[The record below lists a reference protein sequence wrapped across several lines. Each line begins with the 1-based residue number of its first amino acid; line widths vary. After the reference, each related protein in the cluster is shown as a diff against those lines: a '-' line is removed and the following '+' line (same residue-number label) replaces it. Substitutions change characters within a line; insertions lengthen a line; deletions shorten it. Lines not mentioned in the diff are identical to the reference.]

1 MFKSFQNQW
10 TELDQQPLPW
20 GPVSPVPTSGSRP
33 PFTLSRMLDIV
44 IAVCGIVFLL
54 PLMIS
59 IAVAIKLTEGGPVLF
74 RHRRV
79 GYARRQFECFK
90 FRTMHVN
97 SAKILAD
104 HLAADPAARQEWQ
117 LSQKLQNDPRVS
129 ALGLFLRVTSM
140 DELPQLFNVL
150 RGDMALV
157 GPRPVVTAELRHYGR
172 YARYYFSV
180 RPGLTGLWQVSGR
193 SNTSYRRRVAYDV
206 TYVRSRSLVTDIK
219 ILFRTIP
226 AVVMAKGSY

>member
-1 MFKSFQNQW
+1 MI
-10 TELDQQPLPW
+10 T
-20 GPVSPVPTSGSRP
+20 
-33 PFTLSRMLDIV
+33 
-44 IAVCGIVFLL
+44 IAL
-54 PLMIS
+54 
-59 IAVAIKLTEGGPVLF
+59 AIKFSKGGPVLF

-97 SAKILAD
+97 SARILAD
-104 HLAADPAARQEWQ
+104 HLDANPSARHEWQ

-129 ALGLFLRVTSM
+129 ALGLILRVTSM

-172 YARYYFSV
+172 YARYYFAV

-193 SNTSYRRRVAYDV
+193 SDTSYRRRVAYDV
-206 TYVRSRSLVTDIK
+206 TYVRSRSLAIDFG
-219 ILFRTIP
+219 ILARTIP
-226 AVVMAKGSY
+226 VVITAKGSY

>member
-1 MFKSFQNQW
+1 MFKSFQHQW

-20 GPVSPVPTSGSRP
+20 GPVSPLPIGGVRP
-33 PFTLSRMLDIV
+33 PFTVSRALDIV
-44 IAVCGIVFLL
+44 IATLAIAFLL
-54 PLMIS
+54 PLMIT
-59 IAVAIKLTEGGPVLF
+59 IALAIKLTEGGPVLF

-79 GYARRQFECFK
+79 GYGRRQFECFK

-104 HLAADPAARQEWQ
+104 HLAANPAARQEWQ

-129 ALGLFLRVTSM
+129 ALGLILRTTSM

-172 YARYYFSV
+172 YARYYFAV

-206 TYVRSRSLVTDIK
+206 TYVRSRSLVTDFK
-219 ILFRTIP
+219 ILARTIP
-226 AVVMAKGSY
+226 AVMTAKGSY

>member
-20 GPVSPVPTSGSRP
+20 GPVSPVPAGGAKA
-33 PFTLSRMLDIV
+33 PFTVSRGVDIV
-44 IAVCGIVFLL
+44 IALTAILFLL
-54 PLMIS
+54 PLMIT
-59 IAVAIKLTEGGPVLF
+59 IALAIRLAEGGPVLF

-79 GYARRQFECFK
+79 GYGRRQFECFK
-90 FRTMHVN
+90 FRTMHVD
-97 SAKILAD
+97 SAQILAE
-104 HLAADPAARQEWQ
+104 HLAANPAAREEWQ

-129 ALGLFLRVTSM
+129 TLGLILRITSM

-172 YARYYFSV
+172 YARYYFAV

-193 SNTSYRRRVAYDV
+193 SDTSYRRRVAYDV
-206 TYVRSRSLVTDIK
+206 TYVRSRSLGTDFK
-219 ILFRTIP
+219 ILLRTLP
-226 AVVMAKGSY
+226 AVLTAKGSY

>member
-10 TELDQQPLPW
+10 TELDQQTLPW
-20 GPVSPVPTSGSRP
+20 GPVSPVPMGGKHP
-33 PFTLSRMLDIV
+33 PFSASRALDIL
-44 IAVCGIVFLL
+44 IASCAILFLL
-54 PLMIS
+54 PLMIV
-59 IAVAIKLTEGGPVLF
+59 IAVAIKLTEGGPVFF

-79 GYARRQFECFK
+79 GYSRRQFECLK

-97 SAKILAD
+97 SARILAD
-104 HLAADPAARQEWQ
+104 HLAANPAAREEWQ

-129 ALGLFLRVTSM
+129 PLGLFLRVTSM

-172 YARYYFSV
+172 YARYYFAV

-206 TYVRSRSLVTDIK
+206 TYVRSRSIATDFG
-219 ILFRTIP
+219 ILARTIP
-226 AVVMAKGSY
+226 AVMMARGSY